1 MIIEIVSCAIGIPL
15 DTALIMA
22 GRIVGQVFSCSWPRV
37 GVELSQVSL
46 VLNRLVHCFC
56 IAESQLTLPGTP

>member
-1 MIIEIVSCAIGIPL
+1 MIIKLVSGAIGIPL

-22 GRIVGQVFSCSWPRV
+22 SRTEQVFSCSWRPV

-46 VLNRLVHCFC
+46 VLNSLNIVFAHCF
-56 IAESQLTLPGTP
+56 TP